1 MKMELVEILK
11 MVPTKKE
18 HVGCDEIRHSLKHY
32 KEVDMK
38 AGKLKE
44 SILKRS
50 VLKQL
55 HTRNKDVL
63 ASPAVGGD
71 FGAILVTED
80 TAVVLS
86 SDPVTLTQDAI
97 GGSAIMAACNDIA
110 CSGATSLGVTV
121 TMLLPTTFN
130 EEELRALMKD
140 LDVAC
145 EACGVDIL
153 SGHTEVTRAVKEPLV
168 VVTAMGKVLKQDM
181 LHSSGVRPGMD
192 IVATKWIGLEGTAI
206 LATEKEEA
214 LRSRYAQPFI
224 DKAKVFR
231 QMMSII
237 PEAAVAVRSGASAMH
252 DVSEGGIFGALWELA
267 ESAGVGLE
275 IDLKKIPI
283 RQETVEIC
291 EFFDLNPYKF
301 LSGGC
306 LLIAAED
313 GNGLVMELEKADI
326 PAVIIGKATDSN
338 DRVLINE
345 DERRFLETT
354 QTDELYSI

>member
-1 MKMELVEILK
+1 
-11 MVPTKKE
+11 
-18 HVGCDEIRHSLKHY
+18 
-32 KEVDMK
+32 MK

-50 VLKQL
+50 ILKQL
-55 HTRNKDVL
+55 HKRSDDVL
-63 ASPAVGGD
+63 VGPAVGGD
-71 FGAILVTED
+71 YGAISVAED
-80 TAVVLS
+80 AAVVLS
-86 SDPVTLTQDAI
+86 SDPITLTRNAI
-97 GGSAIMAACNDIA
+97 GSSAIIAACNDVA
-110 CSGATSLGVTV
+110 CSGAKPCGVSV
-121 TMLLPTTFN
+121 TMLLPTSYN

-140 LDVAC
+140 LDKAC
-145 EACGVDIL
+145 ENCSVDII
-153 SGHTEVTRAVKEPLV
+153 SGHTEVSRAVKEPV
-168 VVTAMGKVLKQDM
+168 IVATVMGTVLKKDM
-181 LHSSGVRPGMD
+181 VHSSHVQPGMD
-192 IVATKWIGLEGTAI
+192 IVATKWVGLEGTAI
-206 LATEKEEA
+206 LAREKEED

-224 DKAKVFR
+224 DNAKVFG

-237 PEAAVAVRSGASAMH
+237 PEAAVAAKSGASAMH

-283 RQETVEIC
+283 RQETIEIC
-291 EFFDLNPYKF
+291 EFFDLNPYKL

-306 LLIAAED
+306 LLIATED

-345 DERRFLETT
+345 EERRFLETT
-354 QTDELYSI
+354 QTDELYQIER

>member
-1 MKMELVEILK
+1 
-11 MVPTKKE
+11 
-18 HVGCDEIRHSLKHY
+18 
-32 KEVDMK
+32 MK

-55 HTRNKDVL
+55 HKRSDSVMI
-63 ASPAVGGD
+63 APAVGGD
-71 FGAILVTED
+71 FGAVSVSED
-80 TAVVLS
+80 MAVVLS
-86 SDPVTLTQDAI
+86 SDPVTLTKDCI
-97 GGSAIMAACNDIA
+97 GSSAIMAACNDVA
-110 CSGATSLGVTV
+110 CSGATPNAVSVTI
-121 TMLLPTTFN
+121 LLPTVFN
-130 EEELRALMKD
+130 EEELRDLMKD
-140 LDVAC
+140 LDKAC
-145 EACGVDIL
+145 ENCGVDII
-153 SGHTEVTRAVKEPLV
+153 SGHTEVSRGVKEPLV
-168 VVTAMGKVLKQDM
+168 VVTAMGTGKKCELK
-181 LHSSGVRPGMD
+181 HSSNVRPGMD

-206 LATEKEEA
+206 LAKEKEAE

-224 DKAKVFR
+224 DNAKVFG
-231 QMMSII
+231 QMMSIL
-237 PEAAVAVRSGASAMH
+237 PEAAVAVQSGASAMH
-252 DVSEGGIFGALWELA
+252 DVSEGGVFGALWELA

-291 EFFDLNPYKF
+291 EFFDVNPYKL

-306 LLIAAED
+306 LLIATED

-354 QTDELYSI
+354 QTDELYNLA